1 MGFESRIFISAEQF
15 AMDSSPSPSRGATAD
30 GNSTPDLARS
40 LSPTRVRNG
49 GEAAVSLSSD
59 SEDIS
64 ETGLQPEELSQ
75 AQILHYF
82 ENPLLVCFQ
91 PLVAMLLAFWA
102 LLPILRD
109 KTSPKIL
116 KKILG
121 LITDEHKPPLPTEV
135 SHQRPKKMFE
145 PGSRYPHRYDK
156 LLGILRKTGFM
167 GFDLRNP
174 ANLAVGL
181 LFGTLNPVLVS
192 NLLDHLQT
200 IDLTC
205 EEVKSTLVFTL
216 LFLSAVMRNT
226 VLVKNPLMLYS
237 FVQFL
242 QANFHSNDE
251 KFLDKLPRSDY
262 NPDFIEALRIVGGK
276 VYSDFKSIPKCT
288 PLDESKLARFKK
300 DMDEFALPDDADKTS
315 ASQKLSEPE
324 IPKVLVEAYERHWF
338 ALQWILPQIVIVPI
352 ELFELTGDCSDQS
365 YFFMFLTFLTSSCR
379 KSSTIFQKE
388 FQKVLRGFQDKKVDF
403 FSEAFAIPASK
414 TFTLIR
420 LVFLEESDIFVDKFF
435 AFDAQGKK
443 CVKPDASLRDC
454 LHQLL
459 EKMHEIAEFSKPVHK
474 SMQDQIDQV
483 FPDDSVA
490 AAGGGVCASKGFSF
504 RPGNAKKSAFKQPS
518 SAPATASVFTE
529 AALREHNA
537 LQSKMARQLVT
548 IGITTPDKS
557 MALAAKFN
565 EASVTDL
572 KKDLNVLSRKDV
584 IETLRSVSVSLNPL
598 QLKKLLEHVNEE

>member
-1 MGFESRIFISAEQF
+1 
-15 AMDSSPSPSRGATAD
+15 MDRSKSLSSGATAD

-49 GEAAVSLSSD
+49 GEAAVSPSSD
-59 SEDIS
+59 SEDS
-64 ETGLQPEELSQ
+64 ETEPQLDELSQ
-75 AQILHYF
+75 AQILHFF

-91 PLVAMLLAFWA
+91 QLVAMLLAFWA

-192 NLLDHLQT
+192 NLIDHLQS

-226 VLVKNPLMLYS
+226 VLVKNPLKLYS

-242 QANFHSNDE
+242 QANFNRTDE
-251 KFLDKLPRSDY
+251 DFLDKLQRCDY
-262 NPDFIEALRIVGGK
+262 EDDFIEALRIVGGK
-276 VYSDFKSIPKCT
+276 VYSDFKSIPKGT
-288 PLDESKLARFKK
+288 PLGETKLTRFKK
-300 DMDEFALPDDADKTS
+300 DMEDFALPDDGDKTS
-315 ASQKLSEPE
+315 VSQKLSEGDIPE
-324 IPKVLVEAYERHWF
+324 VLVEAYERHWF
-338 ALQWILPQIVIVPI
+338 ALQCILPQIVIDPI
-352 ELFELTGDCSDQS
+352 KLFELTGDCSDQS

-388 FQKVLRGFQDKKVDF
+388 FQKVLRGFQDKKAEF
-403 FSEAFAIPASK
+403 FSKAFAIPASK

-420 LVFLEESDIFVDKFF
+420 LVFLEDSDRFVEKFF

-459 EKMHEIAEFSKPVHK
+459 EKMREIAEFSDPVHA
-474 SMQDQIDQV
+474 SMQDQIDKV
-483 FPDDSVA
+483 FPDTSVA
-490 AAGGGVCASKGFSF
+490 AAGGGVCAREGFSF
-504 RPGNAKKSAFKQPS
+504 RPGNSKKSALKQPS
-518 SAPATASVFTE
+518 SSPAKASVFT
-529 AALREHNA
+529 AGALRAHTES
-537 LQSKMARQLVT
+537 QSKMAQQLVT

-565 EASVTDL
+565 EAGINFLKTDL
-572 KKDLNVLSRKDV
+572 KDLSKEEVA
-584 IETLRSVSVSLNPL
+584 ETLKQVSVTLTPVQLN
-598 QLKKLLEHVNEE
+598 KLMKHVNEE

>member
-1 MGFESRIFISAEQF
+1 MNSSK
-15 AMDSSPSPSRGATAD
+15 SPSGGATAD
-30 GNSTPDLARS
+30 GNSTPVLLRS
-40 LSPTRVRNG
+40 ISPVEIRG

-59 SEDIS
+59 SEDS
-64 ETGLQPEELSQ
+64 ETGLQPADELSHEE
-75 AQILHYF
+75 ILRLF
-82 ENPLLVCFQ
+82 ENYHLVCFQ

-109 KTSPKIL
+109 KTTPRIL

-121 LITDEHKPPLPTEV
+121 LITDEHKPPLPQDV

-156 LLGILRKTGFM
+156 LLGILCKTGFM

-192 NLLDHLQT
+192 NLLDYLQSV
-200 IDLTC
+200 DLTC
-205 EEVKSTLVFTL
+205 EGVKSTLVFIL

-226 VLVKNPLMLYS
+226 VLVKNPLKLYS

-242 QANFHSNDE
+242 QANFNITDA
-251 KFLDKLPRSDY
+251 KFLEKLPKGDY
-262 NPDFIEALRIVGGK
+262 EEDFIAALRIVGGK
-276 VYSDFKSIPKCT
+276 VYSDFRSIPKGT
-288 PLDESKLARFKK
+288 PLDEGKLARFKK
-300 DMDEFALPDDADKTS
+300 DMDEFAVPDDGDKTS
-315 ASQKLSEPE
+315 ASQKLSEGD
-324 IPKVLVEAYERHWF
+324 IPGVLAEAYERHWF
-338 ALQWILPQIVIVPI
+338 ALQWILPQIVTDPI
-352 ELFELTGDCSDQS
+352 ELFELTGKCSDQA

-388 FQKVLRGFQDKKVDF
+388 FQKVLHGFQGKKVEF
-403 FSEAFAIPASK
+403 FSKAFAIFASK

-420 LVFLEESDIFVDKFF
+420 IVFLEDSDSFVKKFF

-443 CVKPDASLRDC
+443 CVKPGVSLRVC

-459 EKMHEIAEFSKPVHK
+459 KKMHEIAEFSDPVHA
-474 SMQDQIDQV
+474 SMQEQIDQV

-490 AAGGGVCASKGFSF
+490 AAGGRVCAREEISF
-504 RPGNAKKSAFKQPS
+504 RPGNAKKSALKQP
-518 SAPATASVFTE
+518 SAPATTSVFT
-529 AALREHNA
+529 ADALRAHTASQTA
-537 LQSKMARQLVT
+537 LAQQLVT
-548 IGITTPDKS
+548 IEMTTPDKS

-565 EASVTDL
+565 EAAIFYLKADLKDLSKEEVTETLKTVSVT
-572 KKDLNVLSRKDV
+572 LSTV
-584 IETLRSVSVSLNPL
+584 
-598 QLKKLLEHVNEE
+598 QLKKLMKHVKEE